1 MPDTRGDSLTDRR
14 PKFAAV
20 YHFAIGRLSPIAMA
34 AYVVLAAHAD
44 NDRHDAWPG
53 HAKIAE
59 IGRMSRSSV
68 KRALSEL
75 VEQKL
80 ISIRKVGRK
89 GQEHNLYV
97 LLFPASTQAKQ
108 GGMVPTDPR
117 FSRNRGRSSENR
129 GRSSENPELDSANLD
144 SANREPLSQPAT
156 QKEPTEKE
164 APGKNTAIPEGFEAS
179 PQNRELCSQ
188 RHLDMATVLGKFA
201 AHAVDTGRRS
211 KDWQASL
218 QLWILR
224 ERPDVTNRAAKPVL
238 VVEDPAGQSAREHQ
252 AYLARRAARGP
263 LPKVVA

>member
-1 MPDTRGDSLTDRR
+1 MLDKLTDRR

-20 YHFAIGRLSPIAMA
+20 YHFAIGKLSPIAMA

-129 GRSSENPELDSANLD
+129 GRSSGCMAIRMNATIKRLARPGSFQISSDI
-144 SANREPLSQPAT
+144 PAT
-156 QKEPTEKE
+156 L
-164 APGKNTAIPEGFEAS
+164 A
-179 PQNRELCSQ
+179 
-188 RHLDMATVLGKFA
+188 VLNA
-201 AHAVDTGRRS
+201 R
-211 KDWQASL
+211 
-218 QLWILR
+218 IL
-224 ERPDVTNRAAKPVL
+224 TNRAF
-238 VVEDPAGQSAREHQ
+238 QS
-252 AYLARRAARGP
+252 
-263 LPKVVA
+263 K

>member
-129 GRSSENPELDSANLD
+129 GRSSQNPELDSANLD
-144 SANREPLSQPAT
+144 SVNEGERLSLATTKRRQAAALPGDFQPS
-156 QKEPTEKE
+156 E
-164 APGKNTAIPEGFEAS
+164 
-179 PQNRELCSQ
+179 QNRQLCTT
-188 RHLDMATVLGKFA
+188 RGLVLETVLAKFRA
-201 AHAVDTGRRS
+201 YAQEHSRCS
-211 KDWQASL
+211 KDWQAAL
-218 QLWILR
+218 TRWILS
-224 ERPDVTNRAAKPVL
+224 ERIDKPQSVPAAIQTID
-238 VVEDPAGQSAREHQ
+238 DPAAASRREWAEHV
-252 AYLARRAARGP
+252 ARRKLRGP
-263 LPKVVA
+263 LPGVSA